1 MSARRVGEPQEPRVS
16 APDLPEPLHEV
27 DALKAGDDVIQAR
40 ISGLTGDVDAS
51 RATVSESVVADA
63 DVGRFDLTL
72 ARLTDVEI
80 ADLRATELIGSR
92 GSWRNVRLTGGRIGA
107 LDLGRAELYSVELRG
122 VRIDYLTLA
131 EADASDLLI
140 ADCTIGTLDLP
151 GAKLSRVRFTGTRA
165 EEVDTRELRSTH
177 VDLRGLDALAY
188 TSPAGLR
195 GATLAPRQ
203 VELLAADLASALGID
218 VRD

>member
-1 MSARRVGEPQEPRVS
+1 MSGRVGAGPQEPRIS
-16 APDLPEPLHEV
+16 APDLPDTFDEA
-27 DALKAGDDVIQAR
+27 DALEPGDDVIQAR
-40 ISGLTGDVDAS
+40 VRGLAGEVDAA
-51 RATVSESVVADA
+51 RATIAESTIEG

-80 ADLRATELIGSR
+80 ADLRAIELIASR
-92 GSWRNVRLTGGRIGA
+92 GSWRNVRITGGRIGA
-107 LDLGRAELYSVELRG
+107 LDLARADLYSIELRG

-131 EADASDLLI
+131 EANASDLLI

-151 GAKLSRVRFTGTRA
+151 SAKLSRVRFEGTRA
-165 EEVDTRELRSTH
+165 DEVDSRELRSTH
-177 VDLRGLDALAY
+177 VDLRGLDAVAY